1 VFQWA
6 LAVIGLEEI
15 WGVNLCSRFPGVVTF
30 GVSFPFDQVL
40 QCSGSSLTSVA
51 GDALDFEL
59 LFAINQIGGWSRKV
73 WSMGGRLL
81 IGGEE

>member
-1 VFQWA
+1 M
-6 LAVIGLEEI
+6 
-15 WGVNLCSRFPGVVTF
+15 
-30 GVSFPFDQVL
+30 
-40 QCSGSSLTSVA
+40 SVA

-59 LFAINQIGGWSRKV
+59 LFAINQIRGWSRKV